1 MHRADGYQGVDE
13 LLQADVMRFMAI
25 IAFCLIAILALV
37 RAAETPAAPADRPAE
52 RLAPPA
58 VAAPPEPPATAR
70 RVDSVP
76 VPEPV
81 PPIEP
86 IVSVE
91 SAPPVE
97 TVPPVEPT
105 PPAAE
110 RESASPAPA
119 QSEPAPPEERGLSLR
134 FASDRDFLRLLTR
147 GEIRV
152 FAFRD
157 GRVLALGQ
165 DLALQP
171 ASAPERLYEL
181 VPGTIPALMTSALEA
196 AGGDA
201 QFRWGVALPERVVR
215 AIREHLDAGAS
226 GTLVI
231 DRFGEVRLGDA

>member
-1 MHRADGYQGVDE
+1 MHRADGHQGVDE

-37 RAAETPAAPADRPAE
+37 RAAETPAAPVAAPVERMPPAAP
-52 RLAPPA
+52 APPA
-58 VAAPPEPPATAR
+58 REPPAPAR
-70 RVDSVP
+70 RADPVP
-76 VPEPV
+76 EPVPEPLPAIEPVPPEPV

-86 IVSVE
+86 VPSVQA
-91 SAPPVE
+91 APPVE
-97 TVPPVEPT
+97 TPP
-105 PPAAE
+105 PP
-110 RESASPAPA
+110 P
-119 QSEPAPPEERGLSLR
+119 QTDPAPPDERGLSLR
-134 FASDRDFLRLLTR
+134 FASDQDFLRLLNR

-171 ASAPERLYEL
+171 ASAPGRLYEL
-181 VPGTIPALMTSALEA
+181 MPGTIPELMTSALRA
-196 AGGDA
+196 AEGKGD
-201 QFRWGVALPERVVR
+201 FRWGVTLPERVVR
-215 AIREHLDAGAS
+215 AIREYLDAGAR